1 MMLELYITYHI
12 TYIINSKSLDGT
24 WKNMFEKEIKKV
36 KDRTTFII
44 TLGKN
49 DGEIH
54 EGTCFIYYPHEIE
67 EIQLNI
73 SSLEEE
79 NQTLKSQLEEM
90 TSKNKSLETQINS
103 QSHKHETQQ
112 QRIQQLEDENK
123 RKDEEINQ
131 LQMERDDLTNQ
142 VQGLNASLT
151 SMRIQHNEEMDDMI
165 SKYNGSVDMI
175 HAIISTTSL
184 LKGDIE
190 NMSFSKRT
198 FSFKNNLNSLFE
210 ERNMN
215 NLIEQHLINEDSRIP
230 EKTTK
235 KQ

>member
-1 MMLELYITYHI
+1 
-12 TYIINSKSLDGT
+12 
-24 WKNMFEKEIKKV
+24 MFEKEIKKV
-36 KDRTTFII
+36 KNRTTFTIS
-44 TLGKN
+44 LGKN

-54 EGTCFIYYPHEIE
+54 EGKCFILYPE
-67 EIQLNI
+67 E
-73 SSLEEE
+73 LEE
-79 NQTLKSQLEEM
+79 LKQSNPHMLEMEE
-90 TSKNKSLETQINS
+90 KIKSLETQINS
-103 QSHKHETQQ
+103 LSHKHETQQ
-112 QRIQQLEDENK
+112 QRIQQLENENK
-123 RKDEEINQ
+123 RKDEELNQ
-131 LQMERDDLTNQ
+131 LQRERDDLDNE
-142 VQGLNASLT
+142 VKGLNTTIT

-215 NLIEQHLINEDSRIP
+215 NLIEQHLINEDSQIP

>member
-12 TYIINSKSLDGT
+12 TYIIISKSLDGT

-36 KDRTTFII
+36 KDRTTFLI

-73 SSLEEE
+73 SNLEEE
-79 NQTLKSQLEEM
+79 NQSLNSQLEER
-90 TSKNKSLETQINS
+90 TSKIKSLETQIDS
-103 QSHKHETQQ
+103 QSHEHESQQ
-112 QRIQQLEDENK
+112 KRIQQLEDENK
-123 RKDEEINQ
+123 RKNEEINQ
-131 LQMERDDLTNQ
+131 LQMERDDLYNQ

-151 SMRIQHNEEMDDMI
+151 SMRIQHDEEMDDMI

-175 HAIISTTSL
+175 HSIISTTSL

>member
-1 MMLELYITYHI
+1 MLELYITYHI
-12 TYIINSKSLDGT
+12 TYIIISKSLDGT

-36 KDRTTFII
+36 KDRTTFLI

-73 SSLEEE
+73 SNLEEE
-79 NQTLKSQLEEM
+79 NQTLNSQLKEM
-90 TSKNKSLETQINS
+90 TSKIKSLETQIDS
-103 QSHKHETQQ
+103 QSHEHETQQ
-112 QRIQQLEDENK
+112 KRIQQLEDENK

-131 LQMERDDLTNQ
+131 LQMERDDLYNQ

-151 SMRIQHNEEMDDMI
+151 SMRIQHDEEMDDMI